1 MSDPL
6 STVVA
11 AVEANSSVAKAA
23 VELSFV
29 RANWGK
35 LSIIVVAAA
44 AVGFVVG
51 WLL

>member
-1 MSDPL
+1 MSDPVTV

-11 AVEANSSVAKAA
+11 AAKADVA
-23 VELSFV
+23 VAQTELSFV
-29 RANWGK
+29 KANWGK